1 MSPPREPDLNARTT
15 TRESDFII
23 SRVRFIS
30 RGRRTPSSIAI
41 ASVIFVAYMAGNSLF
56 LRPPN
61 FFNKD
66 I

>member
-15 TRESDFII
+15 TRESDLII

-41 ASVIFVAYMAGNSLF
+41 ASVISTAYMADDSLLLIPLDF
-56 LRPPN
+56 A
-61 FFNKD
+61 NKN